1 MNNYNYPYY
10 GNNYGYGVQPGFYGQ
25 QQQFYPQPVQTP
37 IQTQK
42 PKFMPLYFTNG
53 LVGVQSMI
61 LEPNEKV
68 YLLDSDNKS
77 LYVKSADNE
86 GRYNIETYELSK
98 TGTPKTEYVL
108 QGDFKAF
115 TQRFD
120 EGMNKLLLEIESLKN
135 KEKNA

>member
-1 MNNYNYPYY
+1 MNNYGYPYF
-10 GNNYGYGVQPGFYGQ
+10 GNNYGYGVQQ
-25 QQQFYPQPVQTP
+25 QPVYYNPQPVMPQQQ
-37 IQTQK
+37 IK

-135 KEKNA
+135 GEKKG